1 MVENPPAFQCK
12 GHGFDPWSGNQD
24 PSCCGAIKPMPKLE
38 KPSHCN
44 EGPVLQ
50 KKRERE
56 RERERECIVGQPLR
70 EISVIP

>member
-50 KKRERE
+50 KKK